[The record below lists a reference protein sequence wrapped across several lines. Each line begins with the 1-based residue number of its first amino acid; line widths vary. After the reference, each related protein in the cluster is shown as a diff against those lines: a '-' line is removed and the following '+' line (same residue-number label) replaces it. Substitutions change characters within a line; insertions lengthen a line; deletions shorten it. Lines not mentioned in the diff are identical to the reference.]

1 VRRLLAILFAGLA
14 CVAPVLAANPVE
26 VSAERFVIDEASAS
40 ATFTGNVV
48 VTRADLELQADKVV
62 VHYGEGGITD
72 ITDLVATGGVRLK
85 TKEQTATGERAS
97 FDPRRQILRLTGN
110 VTLTNASGRLS
121 GPELVVNLVE
131 QTSVFSSNGGGR
143 VTGVF
148 TPQ

>member
-1 VRRLLAILFAGLA
+1 MKRLLRILAI
-14 CVAPVLAANPVE
+14 VLAVAAPAAAAGPVE
-26 VSAERFVIDEASAS
+26 VSADKFVIEESSSS

-48 VTRADLELQADKVV
+48 VTRADLELRAETVV
-62 VHYGEGGITD
+62 VHYGDGGVTD
-72 ITDLVATGGVRLK
+72 ITDLVATGAVRLK
-85 TKEQTATGERAS
+85 TRSETATGERAS

-110 VTLTNASGRLS
+110 VVLTNASGRLS

-131 QTSVFSSNGGGR
+131 QTSVFSSSGSGR